1 MSVSPIIE
9 KVQKLL
15 ALSKSCN
22 ANEAAAAAAV
32 ANRLIDQY
40 RLSEADLDADVEGE
54 LEPIEE
60 DSDYLY
66 QSGKITAWKQTLVSI
81 LVKHYGCAYWN
92 DATYASGR
100 KVTRYKLVGKRSDVG
115 IVRYMFAWL
124 TAECSRLADME
135 AKGCGRVFVASYCMG
150 FVRGVGDQLASS
162 RAEVQKTATSNAIVK
177 IDERESASRTAM
189 YKLHSNLRTSKAH
202 SQARL
207 DYNAFSMGKVKGSN
221 LHLGA
226 SLNSGG
232 TKMLGK

>member
-115 IVRYMFAWL
+115 IVRYMFATGGYGSEGMRASFRCILLHGIRSWCWGSVGVFPCGS
-124 TAECSRLADME
+124 AEDCN
-135 AKGCGRVFVASYCMG
+135 
-150 FVRGVGDQLASS
+150 
-162 RAEVQKTATSNAIVK
+162 VQCNRQ
-177 IDERESASRTAM
+177 D
-189 YKLHSNLRTSKAH
+189 
-202 SQARL
+202 
-207 DYNAFSMGKVKGSN
+207 
-221 LHLGA
+221 
-226 SLNSGG
+226 
-232 TKMLGK
+232 